1 MGTGIIVQHQIIW
14 SWYTLVADGWAVTFG
29 TAMRGL
35 GGAAAHRGPSPG
47 CNKLGDARTLKPFFA
62 CITSFYLYYLL
73 SPVLSSFICITF
85 LQLYVTNWGWPA
97 FGRTVGAIAS
107 ARTLKPFFTCYTF
120 FYLYCLLSLVFS
132 YFICITFLHLYVTN
146 WGVGQHL
153 GEPDIKTYLHL
164 YYLLLPLLPSLAS
177 VIFFHLYY
185 LISSHLICSDK
196 TSNSSENDS
205 WAGHARLRYER
216 LRQPI
221 TN

>member
-1 MGTGIIVQHQIIW
+1 MQTPRNIAKIW
-14 SWYTLVADGWAVTFG
+14 RFYLPSAV
-29 TAMRGL
+29 
-35 GGAAAHRGPSPG
+35 
-47 CNKLGDARTLKPFFA
+47 CNKLR
-62 CITSFYLYYLL
+62 
-73 SPVLSSFICITF
+73 
-85 LQLYVTNWGWPA
+85 
-97 FGRTVGAIAS
+97 RTVDATAS